1 MKGVLTAVKY
11 LKIFVEFEEY
21 IQALDDGE
29 KGRLFAAMLAYA
41 RDGQEPEL
49 PGNERF
55 LWPVARQQL
64 KNAAAQY
71 QKVCAANSANARRR
85 AGVPPVSRPNRPLR
99 GLDQSEESQQV
110 PGDLASE
117 EAGVPPVSRPAGVP
131 PVSRPTG
138 VPPVSRPTRPLQGL
152 DQSEESQQVPG
163 DLAGVP
169 PVSRPTR
176 PLQGLG
182 QSEESQQVPGDLA
195 GVPPVSRPTRPLQGL
210 GQSEES
216 QQVPGDLASE
226 AAEAVALEDRSGR
239 LGGLEP
245 LGGRAICALPLG
257 DGVDYPIFD
266 WKAAEWA
273 RQFPGAD
280 VPAQLAK
287 MRAWLLAHPERR
299 KRKQEIIPFVLRW
312 LEKAQKAQRPPVCP
326 AAPAASMA
334 GAEPPS
340 FNLEAIRQLMLENSG
355 G

>member
-21 IQALDDGE
+21 IQILDDGE

-85 AGVPPVSRPNRPLR
+85 GGVPP
-99 GLDQSEESQQV
+99 Q
-110 PGDLASE
+110 
-117 EAGVPPVSRPAGVP
+117 
-131 PVSRPTG
+131 
-138 VPPVSRPTRPLQGL
+138 SRPTRPLRGL

-169 PVSRPTR
+169 PVSRPT
-176 PLQGLG
+176 
-182 QSEESQQVPGDLA
+182 
-195 GVPPVSRPTRPLQGL
+195 GVPPVSRPARPLQGL
-210 GQSEES
+210 DQSEES

-280 VPAQLAK
+280 VPVQLAK

-312 LEKAQKAQRPPVCP
+312 LEKAQKPPVCP

>member
-21 IQALDDGE
+21 IQVLDDGE

-85 AGVPPVSRPNRPLR
+85 G
-99 GLDQSEESQQV
+99 
-110 PGDLASE
+110 
-117 EAGVPPVSRPAGVP
+117 
-131 PVSRPTG
+131 G

-163 DLAGVP
+163 DLASEEEGEVPHVP
-169 PVSRPTR
+169 PCPPGELGGEGSFSV
-176 PLQGLG
+176 QGPQL
-182 QSEESQQVPGDLA
+182 SEEA
-195 GVPPVSRPTRPLQGL
+195 TT
-210 GQSEES
+210 
-216 QQVPGDLASE
+216 
-226 AAEAVALEDRSGR
+226 EAVALEDRSGR

>member
-1 MKGVLTAVKY
+1 M
-11 LKIFVEFEEY
+11 
-21 IQALDDGE
+21 
-29 KGRLFAAMLAYA
+29 
-41 RDGQEPEL
+41 
-49 PGNERF
+49 
-55 LWPVARQQL
+55 ARQQL

-85 AGVPPVSRPNRPLR
+85 A
-99 GLDQSEESQQV
+99 
-110 PGDLASE
+110 
-117 EAGVPPVSRPAGVP
+117 AGVP
-131 PVSRPTG
+131 PVSRPT
-138 VPPVSRPTRPLQGL
+138 
-152 DQSEESQQVPG
+152 
-163 DLAGVP
+163 
-169 PVSRPTR
+169 
-176 PLQGLG
+176 
-182 QSEESQQVPGDLA
+182 

-280 VPAQLAK
+280 VPVQLAK

-312 LEKAQKAQRPPVCP
+312 LEKAQKAKKPPVCP

>member
-85 AGVPPVSRPNRPLR
+85 AGVPPVSRPTRPLR

-163 DLAGVP
+163 DLA
-169 PVSRPTR
+169 
-176 PLQGLG
+176 
-182 QSEESQQVPGDLA
+182 
-195 GVPPVSRPTRPLQGL
+195 
-210 GQSEES
+210 
-216 QQVPGDLASE
+216 SE

-257 DGVDYPIFD
+257 GGVDYPIFD

>member
-21 IQALDDGE
+21 IQVLDDGE

-85 AGVPPVSRPNRPLR
+85 G
-99 GLDQSEESQQV
+99 
-110 PGDLASE
+110 
-117 EAGVPPVSRPAGVP
+117 
-131 PVSRPTG
+131 
-138 VPPVSRPTRPLQGL
+138 
-152 DQSEESQQVPG
+152 
-163 DLAGVP
+163 GVP

-195 GVPPVSRPTRPLQGL
+195 GVPPVSRPARPLQGL

-257 DGVDYPIFD
+257 GGVDYPIFD

-355 G
+355 AY

>member
-21 IQALDDGE
+21 IQVLDDGE

-85 AGVPPVSRPNRPLR
+85 GGVPP
-99 GLDQSEESQQV
+99 Q
-110 PGDLASE
+110 
-117 EAGVPPVSRPAGVP
+117 
-131 PVSRPTG
+131 
-138 VPPVSRPTRPLQGL
+138 
-152 DQSEESQQVPG
+152 
-163 DLAGVP
+163 
-169 PVSRPTR
+169 SRPTR

-210 GQSEES
+210 DQSEES

-226 AAEAVALEDRSGR
+226 EEGEVPHVPPCPPGELGGEGSFSVQGPQLSEEATTEAVALEDRSGR

>member
-1 MKGVLTAVKY
+1 M
-11 LKIFVEFEEY
+11 
-21 IQALDDGE
+21 
-29 KGRLFAAMLAYA
+29 
-41 RDGQEPEL
+41 
-49 PGNERF
+49 
-55 LWPVARQQL
+55 
-64 KNAAAQY
+64 
-71 QKVCAANSANARRR
+71 
-85 AGVPPVSRPNRPLR
+85 
-99 GLDQSEESQQV
+99 
-110 PGDLASE
+110 
-117 EAGVPPVSRPAGVP
+117 
-131 PVSRPTG
+131 
-138 VPPVSRPTRPLQGL
+138 PPVSRPTRPLQGL

-163 DLAGVP
+163 DLASEEEGEVPHVP
-169 PVSRPTR
+169 PCPPGELGGEGSFSV
-176 PLQGLG
+176 QGPQL
-182 QSEESQQVPGDLA
+182 SEEA
-195 GVPPVSRPTRPLQGL
+195 TT
-210 GQSEES
+210 
-216 QQVPGDLASE
+216 
-226 AAEAVALEDRSGR
+226 EAVALEDRSGR

-257 DGVDYPIFD
+257 GGVDYPIFD

>member
-1 MKGVLTAVKY
+1 MLTAVKY

-21 IQALDDGE
+21 IQVLDDGE

-85 AGVPPVSRPNRPLR
+85 G
-99 GLDQSEESQQV
+99 
-110 PGDLASE
+110 
-117 EAGVPPVSRPAGVP
+117 AGVP
-131 PVSRPTG
+131 PVSRPT
-138 VPPVSRPTRPLQGL
+138 
-152 DQSEESQQVPG
+152 
-163 DLAGVP
+163 GVP

-195 GVPPVSRPTRPLQGL
+195 GVPPVSRPARPLQGL

-239 LGGLEP
+239 LGELEP

>member
-1 MKGVLTAVKY
+1 MTAVKY

-85 AGVPPVSRPNRPLR
+85 GGVPP
-99 GLDQSEESQQV
+99 Q
-110 PGDLASE
+110 
-117 EAGVPPVSRPAGVP
+117 
-131 PVSRPTG
+131 SRPT
-138 VPPVSRPTRPLQGL
+138 
-152 DQSEESQQVPG
+152 
-163 DLAGVP
+163 GVP

-226 AAEAVALEDRSGR
+226 EEGEVPHVPPCPPGELGGEGSFSVQGPQLSEEATAEAVALEDRSAR

-355 G
+355 AY

>member
-1 MKGVLTAVKY
+1 MLTAVKY

-21 IQALDDGE
+21 IQVLDDGE

-85 AGVPPVSRPNRPLR
+85 GGVPP
-99 GLDQSEESQQV
+99 Q
-110 PGDLASE
+110 
-117 EAGVPPVSRPAGVP
+117 
-131 PVSRPTG
+131 
-138 VPPVSRPTRPLQGL
+138 
-152 DQSEESQQVPG
+152 
-163 DLAGVP
+163 
-169 PVSRPTR
+169 SRPTR

-210 GQSEES
+210 DQSEES

-239 LGGLEP
+239 LGELEP

-257 DGVDYPIFD
+257 GGVDYPIFD

-334 GAEPPS
+334 RAEPPS

-355 G
+355 AY

>member
-21 IQALDDGE
+21 IQVLDDGE

-85 AGVPPVSRPNRPLR
+85 GGVPPQSRPTRPLQ

-117 EAGVPPVSRPAGVP
+117 EEGEVPHVPPCP
-131 PVSRPTG
+131 PGELGGEGSFSVQGPQAG

-163 DLAGVP
+163 DLA
-169 PVSRPTR
+169 
-176 PLQGLG
+176 
-182 QSEESQQVPGDLA
+182 
-195 GVPPVSRPTRPLQGL
+195 
-210 GQSEES
+210 
-216 QQVPGDLASE
+216 SE
-226 AAEAVALEDRSGR
+226 AAEAVALEDRSAR

-355 G
+355 AY

>member
-1 MKGVLTAVKY
+1 MTAVKY

-85 AGVPPVSRPNRPLR
+85 GGVPP
-99 GLDQSEESQQV
+99 Q
-110 PGDLASE
+110 
-117 EAGVPPVSRPAGVP
+117 
-131 PVSRPTG
+131 
-138 VPPVSRPTRPLQGL
+138 SRPTRQAQGPSAEGPGSPAGL
-152 DQSEESQQVPG
+152 RCASRGDQSPH
-163 DLAGVP
+163 VP
-169 PVSRPTR
+169 PCPPGELGGEGSFSV
-176 PLQGLG
+176 QGPQL
-182 QSEESQQVPGDLA
+182 SEEA
-195 GVPPVSRPTRPLQGL
+195 T
-210 GQSEES
+210 
-216 QQVPGDLASE
+216 
-226 AAEAVALEDRSGR
+226 AEAVALEDRSAR

-355 G
+355 AY

>member
-85 AGVPPVSRPNRPLR
+85 G
-99 GLDQSEESQQV
+99 
-110 PGDLASE
+110 
-117 EAGVPPVSRPAGVP
+117 
-131 PVSRPTG
+131 
-138 VPPVSRPTRPLQGL
+138 
-152 DQSEESQQVPG
+152 
-163 DLAGVP
+163 GVP

-195 GVPPVSRPTRPLQGL
+195 GVPPVSRPARPLQGL

-257 DGVDYPIFD
+257 GGVDYPIFD

-287 MRAWLLAHPERR
+287 MRVWLLAHPERR

>member
-1 MKGVLTAVKY
+1 MLTAVKY

-85 AGVPPVSRPNRPLR
+85 GGVPP
-99 GLDQSEESQQV
+99 Q
-110 PGDLASE
+110 
-117 EAGVPPVSRPAGVP
+117 
-131 PVSRPTG
+131 
-138 VPPVSRPTRPLQGL
+138 
-152 DQSEESQQVPG
+152 
-163 DLAGVP
+163 
-169 PVSRPTR
+169 SRPTR

-210 GQSEES
+210 DQSEES

-226 AAEAVALEDRSGR
+226 EEGEVPHVPPCPPGELGGEGSFSVQGPQLSEEATAEAVALEDRSAR

-312 LEKAQKAQRPPVCP
+312 LEKAQKAKRPPVRP

-355 G
+355 AY

>member
-1 MKGVLTAVKY
+1 MLTAVKY

-85 AGVPPVSRPNRPLR
+85 GGVPP
-99 GLDQSEESQQV
+99 Q
-110 PGDLASE
+110 
-117 EAGVPPVSRPAGVP
+117 
-131 PVSRPTG
+131 
-138 VPPVSRPTRPLQGL
+138 
-152 DQSEESQQVPG
+152 
-163 DLAGVP
+163 
-169 PVSRPTR
+169 SRPTR

-210 GQSEES
+210 DQSEES

-226 AAEAVALEDRSGR
+226 AAEAVALEDRSAR

-334 GAEPPS
+334 RAEPPS

-355 G
+355 AY

>member
-1 MKGVLTAVKY
+1 MLTAVKY

-85 AGVPPVSRPNRPLR
+85 GGVPP
-99 GLDQSEESQQV
+99 Q
-110 PGDLASE
+110 
-117 EAGVPPVSRPAGVP
+117 
-131 PVSRPTG
+131 
-138 VPPVSRPTRPLQGL
+138 
-152 DQSEESQQVPG
+152 
-163 DLAGVP
+163 
-169 PVSRPTR
+169 SRPTR

-210 GQSEES
+210 DQSEES

-226 AAEAVALEDRSGR
+226 EEGEVPHVPPCPPGELGGEGSFSVQGPQLSEEATAEAVALEDRSAR

-257 DGVDYPIFD
+257 GGVDYPIFD

-355 G
+355 AY

>member
-49 PGNERF
+49 PGNECF

-85 AGVPPVSRPNRPLR
+85 GAGVPP
-99 GLDQSEESQQV
+99 Q
-110 PGDLASE
+110 
-117 EAGVPPVSRPAGVP
+117 
-131 PVSRPTG
+131 SRPTG
-138 VPPVSRPTRPLQGL
+138 VPPVSRPARQAQGPSAEGPGSPAGL
-152 DQSEESQQVPG
+152 RCASRGDQSPH
-163 DLAGVP
+163 VP
-169 PVSRPTR
+169 PCPPGELGGEGSFSV
-176 PLQGLG
+176 QGPQL
-182 QSEESQQVPGDLA
+182 SEEA
-195 GVPPVSRPTRPLQGL
+195 T
-210 GQSEES
+210 
-216 QQVPGDLASE
+216 
-226 AAEAVALEDRSGR
+226 AEAVALEDRSGR

>member
-1 MKGVLTAVKY
+1 MTAVKY

-85 AGVPPVSRPNRPLR
+85 GGVPP
-99 GLDQSEESQQV
+99 Q
-110 PGDLASE
+110 
-117 EAGVPPVSRPAGVP
+117 
-131 PVSRPTG
+131 
-138 VPPVSRPTRPLQGL
+138 
-152 DQSEESQQVPG
+152 
-163 DLAGVP
+163 
-169 PVSRPTR
+169 SRPTR

-210 GQSEES
+210 DQSEES

-226 AAEAVALEDRSGR
+226 EEGEVPHVPPCPPGELGGEGSFSVQGPQLSEEATAEAVALEDRSAR

-287 MRAWLLAHPERR
+287 MRVWLLAHPERR

-312 LEKAQKAQRPPVCP
+312 LEKAQKAKRPPVRP

-355 G
+355 AY

>member
-21 IQALDDGE
+21 IQVLDDGE

-85 AGVPPVSRPNRPLR
+85 GGVPP
-99 GLDQSEESQQV
+99 Q
-110 PGDLASE
+110 
-117 EAGVPPVSRPAGVP
+117 
-131 PVSRPTG
+131 
-138 VPPVSRPTRPLQGL
+138 SRPTRPLQGL

-163 DLAGVP
+163 DLASEEEGEVPHVP
-169 PVSRPTR
+169 PCPPGELGGEGSFSV
-176 PLQGLG
+176 QGPQL
-182 QSEESQQVPGDLA
+182 SEEA
-195 GVPPVSRPTRPLQGL
+195 T
-210 GQSEES
+210 
-216 QQVPGDLASE
+216 
-226 AAEAVALEDRSGR
+226 AEAVALEDRSAR

-312 LEKAQKAQRPPVCP
+312 LEKAQKAQKPPVCP

-334 GAEPPS
+334 RAEPPS

>member
-1 MKGVLTAVKY
+1 VLTAVKY

-85 AGVPPVSRPNRPLR
+85 G
-99 GLDQSEESQQV
+99 
-110 PGDLASE
+110 
-117 EAGVPPVSRPAGVP
+117 AGVPPVSRPA
-131 PVSRPTG
+131 
-138 VPPVSRPTRPLQGL
+138 
-152 DQSEESQQVPG
+152 
-163 DLAGVP
+163 
-169 PVSRPTR
+169 R

-195 GVPPVSRPTRPLQGL
+195 GVPPVSRPTRPLRGL

-226 AAEAVALEDRSGR
+226 EEGEVPHVPPCPPGELGGEGSSSVQGPQLSEEATAEAVALEDGSGR

-299 KRKQEIIPFVLRW
+299 KRKQELIPFVLRW
-312 LEKAQKAQRPPVCP
+312 LEKAQKAKKPPVCP

>member
-21 IQALDDGE
+21 IQVLDDGE
-29 KGRLFAAMLAYA
+29 KGRLFAAMPAYA

-85 AGVPPVSRPNRPLR
+85 G
-99 GLDQSEESQQV
+99 
-110 PGDLASE
+110 
-117 EAGVPPVSRPAGVP
+117 
-131 PVSRPTG
+131 
-138 VPPVSRPTRPLQGL
+138 
-152 DQSEESQQVPG
+152 
-163 DLAGVP
+163 GVP

-195 GVPPVSRPTRPLQGL
+195 GVPPVSRPARPLQGL

-257 DGVDYPIFD
+257 GGVDYPIFD

>member
-1 MKGVLTAVKY
+1 VKGVLTAVKY

-21 IQALDDGE
+21 IQVLDDGE

-85 AGVPPVSRPNRPLR
+85 G
-99 GLDQSEESQQV
+99 
-110 PGDLASE
+110 
-117 EAGVPPVSRPAGVP
+117 
-131 PVSRPTG
+131 
-138 VPPVSRPTRPLQGL
+138 
-152 DQSEESQQVPG
+152 
-163 DLAGVP
+163 GVP

-195 GVPPVSRPTRPLQGL
+195 GVPPVSRPARPLQGL

-257 DGVDYPIFD
+257 GGVDYPIFD

-355 G
+355 AY

>member
-1 MKGVLTAVKY
+1 MLTAVKY

-85 AGVPPVSRPNRPLR
+85 A
-99 GLDQSEESQQV
+99 
-110 PGDLASE
+110 
-117 EAGVPPVSRPAGVP
+117 AGVP
-131 PVSRPTG
+131 PVSRPT
-138 VPPVSRPTRPLQGL
+138 
-152 DQSEESQQVPG
+152 
-163 DLAGVP
+163 GVP

-216 QQVPGDLASE
+216 QQVPGDLAGEEEGELGGEGSSSVQGPQLGEE
-226 AAEAVALEDRSGR
+226 ATAEAVALEDRSAR

-280 VPAQLAK
+280 VPVQLAK

-312 LEKAQKAQRPPVCP
+312 LEKAQKAKKPPVCP

>member
-1 MKGVLTAVKY
+1 MLTAVKY

-21 IQALDDGE
+21 IQVLDDGE

-49 PGNERF
+49 SGNERF

-85 AGVPPVSRPNRPLR
+85 GGVPP
-99 GLDQSEESQQV
+99 Q
-110 PGDLASE
+110 
-117 EAGVPPVSRPAGVP
+117 
-131 PVSRPTG
+131 
-138 VPPVSRPTRPLQGL
+138 
-152 DQSEESQQVPG
+152 
-163 DLAGVP
+163 
-169 PVSRPTR
+169 
-176 PLQGLG
+176 
-182 QSEESQQVPGDLA
+182 
-195 GVPPVSRPTRPLQGL
+195 SRPTRPLQGL

-355 G
+355 AY

>member
-1 MKGVLTAVKY
+1 MTAVKY

-21 IQALDDGE
+21 IQVLDDGE

-71 QKVCAANSANARRR
+71 QKVCAANSANAHRRAGGVTPYATLAKGDSDCLEPQAAG
-85 AGVPPVSRPNRPLR
+85 AGVPP
-99 GLDQSEESQQV
+99 Q
-110 PGDLASE
+110 
-117 EAGVPPVSRPAGVP
+117 
-131 PVSRPTG
+131 SRPT
-138 VPPVSRPTRPLQGL
+138 
-152 DQSEESQQVPG
+152 
-163 DLAGVP
+163 GVP

-210 GQSEES
+210 DQSEES

-226 AAEAVALEDRSGR
+226 AAEAVALEDRSAR

-299 KRKQEIIPFVLRW
+299 KRKQELIPFVLRW
-312 LEKAQKAQRPPVCP
+312 LEKAQKAKKPPVCP

-355 G
+355 AY

>member
-1 MKGVLTAVKY
+1 MTAVKY

-21 IQALDDGE
+21 IQVLDDGE

-85 AGVPPVSRPNRPLR
+85 GGVPP
-99 GLDQSEESQQV
+99 Q
-110 PGDLASE
+110 
-117 EAGVPPVSRPAGVP
+117 
-131 PVSRPTG
+131 
-138 VPPVSRPTRPLQGL
+138 SRPTRPLQGL

-163 DLAGVP
+163 DLASEEEGEVPHVP
-169 PVSRPTR
+169 PCPPGELGGEGSFSV
-176 PLQGLG
+176 QGPQL
-182 QSEESQQVPGDLA
+182 SEEA
-195 GVPPVSRPTRPLQGL
+195 T
-210 GQSEES
+210 
-216 QQVPGDLASE
+216 
-226 AAEAVALEDRSGR
+226 AEAVALEDRSAR

-355 G
+355 AY

>member
-21 IQALDDGE
+21 IQVLDDGE

-85 AGVPPVSRPNRPLR
+85 GGVPP
-99 GLDQSEESQQV
+99 Q
-110 PGDLASE
+110 
-117 EAGVPPVSRPAGVP
+117 
-131 PVSRPTG
+131 
-138 VPPVSRPTRPLQGL
+138 
-152 DQSEESQQVPG
+152 
-163 DLAGVP
+163 
-169 PVSRPTR
+169 SRPTR

-210 GQSEES
+210 DQSEES

-226 AAEAVALEDRSGR
+226 EEGEVPHVPPCPPGELGGEGSFSVQGPQLSEEATAEAVALEDRSAR

>member
-1 MKGVLTAVKY
+1 MLTAVKY

-21 IQALDDGE
+21 IQVLDDGE

-85 AGVPPVSRPNRPLR
+85 G
-99 GLDQSEESQQV
+99 
-110 PGDLASE
+110 
-117 EAGVPPVSRPAGVP
+117 
-131 PVSRPTG
+131 
-138 VPPVSRPTRPLQGL
+138 
-152 DQSEESQQVPG
+152 
-163 DLAGVP
+163 
-169 PVSRPTR
+169 
-176 PLQGLG
+176 
-182 QSEESQQVPGDLA
+182 

-226 AAEAVALEDRSGR
+226 EEGEVPHVPPCPPGELGGEGSFSVQGPQLSEEATAEAVALEDRSGR

-257 DGVDYPIFD
+257 GGVDYPIFD

-287 MRAWLLAHPERR
+287 MRVWLLAHPERR

-312 LEKAQKAQRPPVCP
+312 LEKAQKAKRPPVRP

-355 G
+355 AY

>member
-1 MKGVLTAVKY
+1 MLTAVKY

-85 AGVPPVSRPNRPLR
+85 AAGVTPYATLAK
-99 GLDQSEESQQV
+99 
-110 PGDLASE
+110 GDSDCLEPQADG
-117 EAGVPPVSRPAGVP
+117 AGVPPQSRPA
-131 PVSRPTG
+131 
-138 VPPVSRPTRPLQGL
+138 
-152 DQSEESQQVPG
+152 
-163 DLAGVP
+163 
-169 PVSRPTR
+169 
-176 PLQGLG
+176 
-182 QSEESQQVPGDLA
+182 
-195 GVPPVSRPTRPLQGL
+195 RPLQGL

-226 AAEAVALEDRSGR
+226 AAEAVALEDRSAR

-355 G
+355 AY

>member
-1 MKGVLTAVKY
+1 MLTAVKY

-85 AGVPPVSRPNRPLR
+85 GGVPP
-99 GLDQSEESQQV
+99 Q
-110 PGDLASE
+110 
-117 EAGVPPVSRPAGVP
+117 
-131 PVSRPTG
+131 
-138 VPPVSRPTRPLQGL
+138 
-152 DQSEESQQVPG
+152 
-163 DLAGVP
+163 
-169 PVSRPTR
+169 SRPTR

-210 GQSEES
+210 DQSEES

-226 AAEAVALEDRSGR
+226 EEGEVPHVPPCPPGELGGEGSFSVQGPQLSEEATAEAVALEDRSAR

-355 G
+355 AY

>member
-21 IQALDDGE
+21 IQVLDDGE

-85 AGVPPVSRPNRPLR
+85 G
-99 GLDQSEESQQV
+99 
-110 PGDLASE
+110 
-117 EAGVPPVSRPAGVP
+117 
-131 PVSRPTG
+131 
-138 VPPVSRPTRPLQGL
+138 
-152 DQSEESQQVPG
+152 
-163 DLAGVP
+163 GVP

-195 GVPPVSRPTRPLQGL
+195 GVPPVSRPARPLQGL

-257 DGVDYPIFD
+257 GGVDYPIFD

-312 LEKAQKAQRPPVCP
+312 LEKAQKAKRPPVRP

>member
-85 AGVPPVSRPNRPLR
+85 A
-99 GLDQSEESQQV
+99 
-110 PGDLASE
+110 
-117 EAGVPPVSRPAGVP
+117 AGVP
-131 PVSRPTG
+131 PVSRPT
-138 VPPVSRPTRPLQGL
+138 
-152 DQSEESQQVPG
+152 
-163 DLAGVP
+163 
-169 PVSRPTR
+169 
-176 PLQGLG
+176 
-182 QSEESQQVPGDLA
+182 

-280 VPAQLAK
+280 VPVQLAK
-287 MRAWLLAHPERR
+287 MRAWLLSSIAYRFFCKTPCCP
-299 KRKQEIIPFVLRW
+299 KLLAVAIAL
-312 LEKAQKAQRPPVCP
+312 LE
-326 AAPAASMA
+326 
-334 GAEPPS
+334 G
-340 FNLEAIRQLMLENSG
+340 
-355 G
+355 

>member
-1 MKGVLTAVKY
+1 MLTAVKY

-85 AGVPPVSRPNRPLR
+85 GGVPP
-99 GLDQSEESQQV
+99 Q
-110 PGDLASE
+110 
-117 EAGVPPVSRPAGVP
+117 
-131 PVSRPTG
+131 
-138 VPPVSRPTRPLQGL
+138 
-152 DQSEESQQVPG
+152 
-163 DLAGVP
+163 
-169 PVSRPTR
+169 SRPTR

-210 GQSEES
+210 DQSEES

-226 AAEAVALEDRSGR
+226 EEGEVPHVPPCPPGELGGEGSFSVQGPQLSEEATAEAVALEDRSAR

-257 DGVDYPIFD
+257 DLSLIHISEPT
-266 WKAAEWA
+266 
-273 RQFPGAD
+273 
-280 VPAQLAK
+280 
-287 MRAWLLAHPERR
+287 
-299 KRKQEIIPFVLRW
+299 
-312 LEKAQKAQRPPVCP
+312 RPY
-326 AAPAASMA
+326 
-334 GAEPPS
+334 
-340 FNLEAIRQLMLENSG
+340 
-355 G
+355 

>member
-1 MKGVLTAVKY
+1 MLTAVKY

-71 QKVCAANSANARRR
+71 QKVCAANSANSRRR
-85 AGVPPVSRPNRPLR
+85 GGVPP
-99 GLDQSEESQQV
+99 Q
-110 PGDLASE
+110 
-117 EAGVPPVSRPAGVP
+117 
-131 PVSRPTG
+131 
-138 VPPVSRPTRPLQGL
+138 SRPTRPLQGL

-163 DLAGVP
+163 DLAGEESSVPPCPLGELGGEGSFSVQGPQAGVPPVSRPTGVP

-176 PLQGLG
+176 PLRGLD

-195 GVPPVSRPTRPLQGL
+195 GEEEGEVPHVPPCPPGELGGEGSSSVQGPQA
-210 GQSEES
+210 GEE
-216 QQVPGDLASE
+216 AE
-226 AAEAVALEDRSGR
+226 AATLEDRSGR

-355 G
+355 AY